1 MYALTSMDINNPT
14 VNNQFHIRIN
24 NITKIHVLANF
35 PRTSIPVS
43 MLNITITWYLVMT
56 TFIFSKKGIN
66 LSYFFLIFF

>member
-1 MYALTSMDINNPT
+1 MDIKNPT

-24 NITKIHVLANF
+24 NITKIRVLANF
-35 PRTSIPVS
+35 PRTSISVS
-43 MLNITITWYLVMT
+43 MLNITITWYLVVT

>member
-1 MYALTSMDINNPT
+1 MDINNPT

-35 PRTSIPVS
+35 PRTSISVS
-43 MLNITITWYLVMT
+43 MLNITITWYLVVT